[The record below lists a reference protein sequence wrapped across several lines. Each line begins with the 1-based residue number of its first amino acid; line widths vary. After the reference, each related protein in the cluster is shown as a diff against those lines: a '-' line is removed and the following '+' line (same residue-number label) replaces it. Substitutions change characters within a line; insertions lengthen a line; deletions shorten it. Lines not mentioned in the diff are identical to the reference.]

1 MHTAS
6 GACHC
11 GNIVVELTLA
21 EPPGSYRPRVCDCEF
36 CRKHGAAYVSDS
48 KGRVLIEIKAPRELV
63 RYRQGS
69 RSADFLLCGSCGVL
83 VAVLYENE
91 ERIYAAIN
99 ARAVDVSAHWGD
111 AQAVSPEELSAA
123 EKAARWRDV
132 WFADVKI
139 LVPGTFD

>member
-21 EPPGSYRPRVCDCEF
+21 ESPGSYRPRVCDCEF

-48 KGRVLIEIKAPRELV
+48 KGSMLIEIKAPRELV

-69 RSADFLLCGSCGVL
+69 RSADFLLCMKCGVL
-83 VAVLYENE
+83 VAVLYEDD
-91 ERIYAAIN
+91 ERMYAAIN

-111 AQAVSPEELSAA
+111 AQSVSPKELSAA

-139 LVPGTFD
+139 FGLDTLD